1 MDKKKVILD
10 VDTGSDDAIAIILA
24 VLHPDLDVLGIT
36 TVNGNKPLP
45 NTTENTL
52 RVIDLLGE
60 GEHIPVYMGCADP
73 MVAELSPERHAE
85 SRQAPQKI
93 EVNGEIVECHRGGL
107 DMLPPSITKVKEK
120 RAVPYLIDTLMASEG
135 DITLIPV
142 GPLTNI
148 AVAMR
153 AEPRIK
159 GKIKR
164 IVIMGGGHGISNRT
178 SAAEFNIWK
187 DPEAAQIVLTSG
199 CDVMLVPL
207 DSTHAGDVTLEES
220 RTIRK
225 LGTPVAVAVADL
237 LDQRIKAYDMFQPQ
251 KIAGS
256 TPPHDALVVAS
267 VIDPDVLK
275 DVQLKRVDVDFGGSI
290 CDGRTMVD
298 SRVYPDN
305 PPNIHIALDCDRQR
319 FVKLLTDTIAL
330 SVKDGEWDETRDKAV
345 IKSK

>member
-1 MDKKKVILD
+1 
-10 VDTGSDDAIAIILA
+10 
-24 VLHPDLDVLGIT
+24 
-36 TVNGNKPLP
+36 
-45 NTTENTL
+45 
-52 RVIDLLGE
+52 
-60 GEHIPVYMGCADP
+60 
-73 MVAELSPERHAE
+73 
-85 SRQAPQKI
+85 
-93 EVNGEIVECHRGGL
+93 
-107 DMLPPSITKVKEK
+107 
-120 RAVPYLIDTLMASEG
+120 
-135 DITLIPV
+135 
-142 GPLTNI
+142 
-148 AVAMR
+148 MR

-220 RTIRK
+220 RTIRN

-330 SVKDGEWDETRDKAV
+330 SVKSESGMRRG
-345 IKSK
+345 IRQ

>member
-10 VDTGSDDAIAIILA
+10 VDTGSDDAIAIMLA
-24 VLHPDLDVLGIT
+24 VLHPDLDVLAIT

-52 RVIDLLGE
+52 RVIDLLGA
-60 GEHIPVYMGCADP
+60 GERIPVYMGCADP
-73 MVAELSPERHAE
+73 MVAELTPERHAE
-85 SRQAPQKI
+85 SRQAPQRA
-93 EVNGEIVECHRGGL
+93 EVNGEIVEYHSEYL
-107 DMLPPSITKVKEK
+107 DMLPPSVTKVQKT

-159 GKIKR
+159 GKIKK
-164 IVIMGGGHGISNRT
+164 IVIMGGGHNITNRT

-199 CDVMLVPL
+199 CDVTLVPL

-220 RTIRK
+220 RIIRNM
-225 LGTPVAVAVADL
+225 GTPVAIAVADL

-251 KIAGS
+251 RIAGS
-256 TPPHDALVVAS
+256 TPPHDALAVAS
-267 VIDPDVLK
+267 VIDPDVLRE
-275 DVQLKRVDVDFGGSI
+275 VQFKRVDVDFGGGI
-290 CDGRTMVD
+290 CDGRTMMD
-298 SRVYPDN
+298 GRVYPDN

-319 FVKLLTDTIAL
+319 FVKLLTDTIRL
-330 SVKDGEWDETRDKAV
+330 SAGDAQQ
-345 IKSK
+345 

>member
-1 MDKKKVILD
+1 MEKKKVILD
-10 VDTGSDDAIAIILA
+10 VDTGSDDAIAIMMA

-36 TVNGNKPLP
+36 TVDGNKPLP

-52 RVIDLLGE
+52 RVVDLLGV
-60 GEHIPVYMGCADP
+60 GEQVPVYMGCEEP
-73 MVAELSPERHAE
+73 MVAELTPERHAE
-85 SRQAPQKI
+85 SRQAPQRKVVDGQVI
-93 EVNGEIVECHRGGL
+93 EYHSEYL
-107 DMLPPSITKVKEK
+107 DMLPPSHTKVQEK
-120 RAVPYLIDTLMASEG
+120 RAVPYLIDTLMASDG

-159 GKIKR
+159 KKIKR
-164 IVIMGGGHGISNRT
+164 IVIMGGGHGKTNRT

-199 CDVMLVPL
+199 CDVLLVPL
-207 DSTHAGDVTLEES
+207 DATHSGDVTMAES
-220 RTIRK
+220 QEIRAI
-225 LGTPVAVAVADL
+225 GTPVAEAAADL

-256 TPPHDALVVAS
+256 TPPHDAIVVAA
-267 VIDPDVLK
+267 VIDPDILR
-275 DVQLKRVDVDFGGSI
+275 DVQWRRVDVDFGGGI

-298 SRVYPDN
+298 CRVYPDHS
-305 PPNIHIALDCDRQR
+305 PNIHIAFDCDRER
-319 FVKLLTDTIAL
+319 FVKLLYDTLKL
-330 SVKDGEWDETRDKAV
+330 SE
-345 IKSK
+345 KSHD

>member
-1 MDKKKVILD
+1 MEKTKVILD
-10 VDTGSDDAIAIILA
+10 VDTGSDDAIAIMLA

-36 TVNGNKPLP
+36 TVNGNKPLI

-52 RVIDLLGE
+52 RVVDLLGV
-60 GEHIPVYMGCADP
+60 GGKVPVYMGCADP
-73 MVAELSPERHAE
+73 MVAELTPERHAE
-85 SRQAPQKI
+85 SRQAPQKV
-93 EVNGEIVECHRGGL
+93 EVDGEVVEYHSEYL
-107 DMLPPSITKVKEK
+107 DMLPVSTTKVQDK

-159 GKIKR
+159 SKIKK
-164 IVIMGGGHGISNRT
+164 IVIMGGGHGITNRT

-199 CDVMLVPL
+199 CDVTLVPL

-220 RTIRK
+220 KIIREI
-225 LGTPVAVAVADL
+225 GTPVAVAAADL

-251 KIAGS
+251 RIAGS

-267 VIDPDVLK
+267 VIDPGVLRDVRF
-275 DVQLKRVDVDFGGSI
+275 KRVDVDFSGGI
-290 CDGRTMVD
+290 CDGRTMMD
-298 SRVYPDN
+298 CRVYPDN
-305 PPNIHIALDCDRQR
+305 PPNIQIALDCDRTR
-319 FVKLLTDTIAL
+319 FVKLLTDTL
-330 SVKDGEWDETRDKAV
+330 SL
-345 IKSK
+345 SKHC